1 MQREQDYVSLKA
13 ARKAQIKKEAK
24 KRRNAK
30 ESTVEEK
37 LDGDAEE
44 AKAKA
49 KDLGRSLWEPKEHDE
64 KGKIRVWRH
73 AITGDEVRG
82 KKDKPAECKGSI
94 LADDVS
100 IIYAFIDQADIQM
113 GLGKTLTVISM
124 IAATRREAVR
134 WGKSKIEKPS
144 KPGKEEKDDG
154 LSVNEM
160 KTRVFGMPDI
170 ESENGTPQPGL
181 ASAKSKKRKLD
192 ATGEPPSA
200 RRARI
205 VTRSKATLL
214 LCPMSTITNW
224 EDQLR
229 DHWDGNVE
237 VVGGAKGL
245 TPPKV
250 TVKKYRPPG
259 ESSDDDDDFDV
270 LRVYIYH
277 GQSRRPDPNYI
288 GDFDLVITSYN
299 TLALEYSKQ
308 NNSGDDTPTTPAE
321 TAGNSDE
328 ESATPG
334 DSLLVDGKAINPEV
348 QRAITTSEV
357 ADGLKRKGKG
367 KANGAPQTSPL
378 QAIDWFRVVLDEA
391 Q

>member
-1 MQREQDYVSLKA
+1 
-13 ARKAQIKKEAK
+13 
-24 KRRNAK
+24 
-30 ESTVEEK
+30 
-37 LDGDAEE
+37 
-44 AKAKA
+44 
-49 KDLGRSLWEPKEHDE
+49 
-64 KGKIRVWRH
+64 
-73 AITGDEVRG
+73 
-82 KKDKPAECKGSI
+82 
-94 LADDVS
+94 
-100 IIYAFIDQADIQM
+100 M

-124 IAATRREAVR
+124 IAATRREAVK
-134 WGKSKIEKPS
+134 WGKMRLEKPE

-160 KTRVFGMPDI
+160 KTRVFGMPDV
-170 ESENGTPQPGL
+170 ESENGTPQPGTM
-181 ASAKSKKRKLD
+181 SSKSKKRKLEG
-192 ATGEPPSA
+192 TCEPLST

-229 DHWDGNVE
+229 DHWDGEVE
-237 VVGGAKGL
+237 VVGGAKGVA
-245 TPPKV
+245 PPKV

-259 ESSDDDDDFDV
+259 DSSDDDDIEV

-277 GQSRRPDPNYI
+277 GQSRRPDPNFI

-308 NNSGDDTPTTPAE
+308 NLSGDDTPCTPGE

-328 ESATPG
+328 DSATPG
-334 DSLLVDGKAINPEV
+334 DPLLVDGKAIKPGV
-348 QRAITTSEV
+348 QRAITSMEV

-367 KANGAPQTSPL
+367 KANGASQTSPL

>member
-1 MQREQDYVSLKA
+1 
-13 ARKAQIKKEAK
+13 
-24 KRRNAK
+24 
-30 ESTVEEK
+30 
-37 LDGDAEE
+37 
-44 AKAKA
+44 
-49 KDLGRSLWEPKEHDE
+49 
-64 KGKIRVWRH
+64 
-73 AITGDEVRG
+73 
-82 KKDKPAECKGSI
+82 
-94 LADDVS
+94 
-100 IIYAFIDQADIQM
+100 
-113 GLGKTLTVISM
+113 
-124 IAATRREAVR
+124 
-134 WGKSKIEKPS
+134 
-144 KPGKEEKDDG
+144 
-154 LSVNEM
+154 VNEM

-170 ESENGTPQPGL
+170 DSENGTPQPSTSSFKG
-181 ASAKSKKRKLD
+181 KKRRLE
-192 ATGEPPSA
+192 ASGETLST

-229 DHWDGNVE
+229 DHWDGQVE
-237 VVGGAKGL
+237 VVGGAKGSA
-245 TPPKV
+245 PPKE

-259 ESSDDDDDFDV
+259 DSSDDDDIEV

-277 GQSRRPDPNYI
+277 GQSRRPDPNFI

-308 NNSGDDTPTTPAE
+308 NNSGDDTLSTPAE

-328 ESATPG
+328 DIATPG
-334 DSLLVDGKAINPEV
+334 EPLLVDGKAIKPEV
-348 QRAITTSEV
+348 QRAITSMEV

-367 KANGAPQTSPL
+367 KANSASQTSPL

>member
-1 MQREQDYVSLKA
+1 
-13 ARKAQIKKEAK
+13 
-24 KRRNAK
+24 
-30 ESTVEEK
+30 
-37 LDGDAEE
+37 
-44 AKAKA
+44 
-49 KDLGRSLWEPKEHDE
+49 
-64 KGKIRVWRH
+64 
-73 AITGDEVRG
+73 
-82 KKDKPAECKGSI
+82 
-94 LADDVS
+94 
-100 IIYAFIDQADIQM
+100 M

-124 IAATRREAVR
+124 IAATRREAAK
-134 WGKSKIEKPS
+134 WGKSKLDKPS
-144 KPGKEEKDDG
+144 KLGKEEKDDG
-154 LSVNEM
+154 LSINEM
-160 KTRVFGMPDI
+160 KTRVFGMPDVD
-170 ESENGTPQPGL
+170 SENGTPQPG
-181 ASAKSKKRKLD
+181 SAPAKGKKRKFEVASE
-192 ATGEPPSA
+192 ATTSA

-205 VTRSKATLL
+205 ATKSKATLL

-229 DHWDGNVE
+229 DHWDGQVE

-245 TPPKV
+245 PPPKV

-259 ESSDDDDDFDV
+259 ESSDDDDIEV

-277 GQSRRPDPNYI
+277 GQSRRPDPSYI
-288 GDFDLVITSYN
+288 ADFDLVITSYN

-321 TAGNSDE
+321 TALNSDDD
-328 ESATPG
+328 AGTPS
-334 DSLLVDGKAINPEV
+334 DPLLVDGKAIRPEV

-367 KANGAPQTSPL
+367 KTNGASQTSPL